1 MKRSLRVMAAVL
13 IALLLCGCGLQG
25 STGGDSTTIPISEG
39 NTDTLFAALFDPN
52 NKITVDID
60 MSDTELQKMQDD
72 YERYAAMGSQSPI
85 YRMANVTITI
95 GDTAYFIEEVG
106 VRMKG
111 NTSRTSFYNAEDG
124 IYNAIHLKLSFQETF
139 DDEAYYGA
147 DAKQWTEAAR
157 NARKNRTFATLEKL
171 DLRWNRCD
179 DGSFLKEAYAYE
191 IYRDFGVLA
200 PHVNLASLD
209 WSGVHMG
216 VYTINEPVDTVFLE
230 KYLPA
235 SALGGDLYKCGW
247 AGWQNASFTS
257 RDSIGVED
265 PDAVK
270 FYAYDLKTNK
280 KTSQHA
286 ALTGLIR
293 ELNDGD
299 VTEAEFSSLVDVD
312 YFLNFAAV
320 SYLLGN
326 PDDLRNNYNN
336 TYIYFRPDTGK
347 MILIPYDYDRCL
359 GVTTHWNPTHSG
371 VTDDDPFTDELQSA
385 DRNDSGADRRQKS
398 PLFLYSICAGGFYV
412 ERFAGV
418 LKTLAES
425 KWFQMETFAA
435 RYETAA
441 ALYAADAA
449 PDSRLQNTQGLHMAF
464 DLERTSDFSA
474 NGNISFREY
483 VNAKLETLQRCLEN
497 LDGYL
502 EPVERPL
509 YYIRADFTNW
519 QNDQDYAMISD
530 EGRYTICIQAD
541 KQVRLKV
548 YNDQTAGWYGTEC
561 VPEDC
566 PVAFDTDSYTNIVLG
581 PGSYRITFDP
591 DTETIVLEQIT

>member
-1 MKRSLRVMAAVL
+1 MKGYLRWMAAILAVVL
-13 IALLLCGCGLQG
+13 LWGCGAQG
-25 STGGDSTTIPISEG
+25 STGDGSTNIPVSG
-39 NTDTLFAALFDPN
+39 NNTDALFEALFDPN
-52 NKITVDID
+52 NKITVKID
-60 MSDTELQKMQDD
+60 MTDTELAEMQAD
-72 YERYAAMGSQSPI
+72 YERYASMGSKSPI
-85 YRMANVTITI
+85 YRMADVTITI

-111 NTSRTSFYNAEDG
+111 NTSRTDFYSTEDG

-139 DDEAYYGA
+139 DDEAYYGS
-147 DAKQWTEAAR
+147 DAKTWTEAAR
-157 NARKNRTFATLEKL
+157 KARKNRTFATLEKL
-171 DLRWNRCD
+171 ELRWNRCD
-179 DGSFLKEAYAYE
+179 DGSYLKEAYAYE

-216 VYTINEPVDTVFLE
+216 VYTINEPVDDVFLE
-230 KYLPA
+230 KNLPA

-257 RDSIGVED
+257 EESIGVED
-265 PDAVK
+265 PDTGK

-280 KTSQHA
+280 KTSDHA

-293 ELNDGD
+293 ALNDGD
-299 VTEAEFSSLVDVD
+299 VSEAEFASLVDAD
-312 YFLNFAAV
+312 AFLKFAAV

-347 MILIPYDYDRCL
+347 MLLIPYDYDRCL
-359 GVTTHWNPTHSG
+359 GVTAHWNPTHTG

-385 DRNDSGADRRQKS
+385 DRNDPGADRRQKS
-398 PLFLYSICAGGFYV
+398 PLFLYSICTGGFYV
-412 ERFAGV
+412 ERFAAV
-418 LKTLAES
+418 LQTVAES

-441 ALYAADAA
+441 KLYAADAT
-449 PDSRLQNTQGLHMAF
+449 PDSRLRNTQGLYMAF

-483 VNAKLETLQRCLEN
+483 VNAKLETLEDCLNN
-497 LDGYL
+497 LDGYK
-502 EPVERPL
+502 EPVQRPL
-509 YYIRADFTNW
+509 YYIRADFTDW
-519 QNDQDYAMISD
+519 QNDADYAMVSD
-530 EGRYTICIQAD
+530 EGCYTICIKAD

-548 YNDQTAGWYGTEC
+548 YNDQTGRWYGAEC

-566 PVAFDTDSYTNIVLG
+566 PVAFDTDSHTNIVLE
-581 PGSYRITFDP
+581 PGSYRITFHP
-591 DTETIVLEQIT
+591 ETEIITLEQIP